1 MASGIETEIL
11 AVSAVAINPHL
22 AVELDK
28 DGGEDFFTG
37 YDQKKEGLIN
47 SPLGFIYKPIYNY
60 ISDPLRKFI
69 WGEHKEE
76 NSKKSFFKEEIQK
89 LKKKEMETIAKS
101 SAEENST
108 LAKSSTKGTGDL
120 KKKFIIDYLKDRAVD
135 KAVEY
140 RRPIYDFIT
149 KNNNTLSNTT
159 QIFIPTKKY
168 SDNTVDFLL
177 DSYVTVIFKNKK

>member
-1 MASGIETEIL
+1 
-11 AVSAVAINPHL
+11 
-22 AVELDK
+22 
-28 DGGEDFFTG
+28 
-37 YDQKKEGLIN
+37 
-47 SPLGFIYKPIYNY
+47 
-60 ISDPLRKFI
+60 
-69 WGEHKEE
+69 
-76 NSKKSFFKEEIQK
+76 
-89 LKKKEMETIAKS
+89 METIAKS